1 MSASELTGW
10 RRLGIIAGGGTLPL
24 RIAEAERAKGQDP
37 FVIRLSADDALGAF
51 AGVDLSISEF
61 GAILKR
67 LKAEKCDAVCFA
79 GQVQR
84 PNFAKLRPDW
94 RGAKLLPKVV
104 SAARKGD
111 GAILDLIVETFEA
124 EGFLVIG
131 AEEAAGN
138 LKLSTGPLTEQR
150 PSTEDLEDIA
160 KGVAL
165 VEALGPFDVAQG
177 VVVRRGFVLAVEAA
191 EGTDAMLDRCAALPE
206 DLKGF
211 EPGQEGTNVGV
222 LVKTPKPGQELRVDL
237 PTIGAKT
244 VEKAAAAGLAGIAVG
259 AERAL
264 IVDRAAVEDAARKAG
279 IFVYG
284 FTPDEAGGA

>member
-1 MSASELTGW
+1 MTGW

-24 RIAEAERAKGQDP
+24 RIAEAEKAKGQEP

-51 AGVDLSISEF
+51 PGADLSIAEF

-67 LKAEKCDAVCFA
+67 LKAEDCDAVCFA

-111 GAILDLIVETFEA
+111 GAILDVIVETFEA
-124 EGFLVIG
+124 EGFRVIG

-138 LKLSTGPLTEQR
+138 LKIGAGPLTEQK
-150 PSTEDLEDIA
+150 PSTEDMADIS

-191 EGTDAMLDRCAALPE
+191 EGTDAMLDRCAALPD

-211 EPGQEGTNVGV
+211 EPGQEGIKIGV

-237 PTIGAKT
+237 PTIGVRT

-259 AERAL
+259 AGRAL
-264 IVDRAAVEDAARKAG
+264 IVDRAAVEDAARNAG